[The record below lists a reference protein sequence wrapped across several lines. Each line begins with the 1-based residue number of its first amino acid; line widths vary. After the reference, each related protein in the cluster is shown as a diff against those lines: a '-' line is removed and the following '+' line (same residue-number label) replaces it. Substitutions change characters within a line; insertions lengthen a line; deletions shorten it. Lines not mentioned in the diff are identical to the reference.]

1 MKFKW
6 GLNVVN
12 ARSQCAHPGTP
23 TVDARR
29 CIHRDDSRVRMR
41 EGHVAHGSRSC
52 EVRMLEKPRGT
63 TQFAR
68 REAVFSQEQSKFL
81 LSRAI

>member
-1 MKFKW
+1 M
-6 GLNVVN
+6 
-12 ARSQCAHPGTP
+12 H
-23 TVDARR
+23 
-29 CIHRDDSRVRMR
+29 
-41 EGHVAHGSRSC
+41 EGHVAHDSRSC

-63 TQFAR
+63 TQSAR